1 MIVAAGA
8 SGLETHAMLG
18 FSKQNPKEP
27 GICSASG
34 QSLVRMVA
42 GRDHALFLYEDG
54 TVKGLGNNKKMQ
66 LGLKDRIDFDAPV
79 DIAIPGE
86 YIVDIAASTLHSAL
100 VTQTGRVFLL
110 GKQKEGTSKTEP
122 IHELPFTK
130 KIIAARL
137 DTSMIWTFDE
147 YGIMDQYGMSNFHH
161 YGTLSFVSPAI
172 DMAFDGDRH
181 MVLLADGSV
190 WAHGTWIG
198 REKERH
204 VQVAELQGKHVIKI
218 VAGLTQTYG
227 ALCDDGTLYLC
238 GCNDNGSLGISPGQ
252 KLKEFTLAAE
262 DVVDV
267 DCGLFHTVIIK
278 KDGTAWATGLDNAG
292 QLLVTRSQLE
302 TERQTWSKCELV
314 QASAASVCC
323 GVMVTYLLVNSTPL
337 AMRHLDRLRMDIATK
352 RVMLEDAYTV
362 DPAVSPTVY
371 SFGKNNVWQ
380 LGHDNF
386 TQLLN
391 VDASAIRDIS
401 AGDEHTVIH
410 LSSGMALAL
419 GSDYHFQIGIGAG
432 ASYNTPV
439 VVKIGEEDSFS
450 TLVCGPYYT
459 AYVPSSNRTVVI
471 LCSYKYPGKPSYLVC
486 EEPVLQLVAGIEF
499 PAAIDC
505 QGDLWTF
512 FDLFVRKVKF
522 SVPLWDV
529 GLGSDYVIA
538 VTSEGHLYGNG
549 ALAPRLEEKCEEF
562 SLLEHGVPD
571 KLFARIIGH
580 GEQTILIA
588 RDGSAYSLTAPE
600 TFTQIAEGVI
610 DGDCGRSHAILI
622 KNTGDLVTIG
632 SGQTGQIP
640 KTPDVFHGVGLVSCG
655 PETTFLITNRSPR
668 PLMTSIFDPKGCIA
682 DFAPLPR
689 DRRDVEEVLSQPEK
703 IELKSLD
710 DINDLAT
717 LALTLQENSQILQAA
732 CQAGHI
738 DATEWQAKATAMN
751 QQYLEKLRA
760 LSGQTMTRN
769 FAKEIEQAGIMERPR
784 IMQEAMQY
792 FVSQMQSGA
801 ITPEQ
806 FQAESAK
813 LTAALSV
820 PAPDLPK

>member
-18 FSKQNPKEP
+18 FSKKTPKEP
-27 GICSASG
+27 GICSAPG
-34 QSLVRMVA
+34 QNLVRMVA

-54 TVKGLGNNKKMQ
+54 TVKGLGSNKKMQ
-66 LGLKDRIDFDAPV
+66 LGLKDRVDFDSPV
-79 DIAIPGE
+79 DVTIPGE
-86 YIVDIAASTLHSAL
+86 YIVDIAAASLHSAL

-110 GKQKEGTSKTEP
+110 GKQKDGTSKTEP

-130 KIIAARL
+130 KVIAVRL
-137 DTSMIWTFDE
+137 DASMIWTFDE
-147 YGIMDQYGMSNFHH
+147 YGIMDQYGLSNFYHH
-161 YGTLSFVSPAI
+161 RTLSFVSPPI
-172 DMAFDGDRH
+172 DMAFDVERH

-190 WAHGTWIG
+190 WQRSSWGD
-198 REKERH
+198 KDRH
-204 VQVAELQGKHVIKI
+204 LKVKELQGKHVIKI
-218 VAGLTQTYG
+218 VAGPCYSYG

-238 GCNDNGSLGISPGQ
+238 GNNDNGSLGICPGQ

-262 DVVDV
+262 DVVDF

-278 KDGTAWATGLDNAG
+278 KDGTAWATGLDNFG

-302 TERQTWSKCELV
+302 SERKTWSKCELV

-323 GVMVTYLLVNSTPL
+323 GPMVTYLLVNSTPL
-337 AMRHLDRLRMDIATK
+337 AMRHLDRLRMDMATK

-362 DPAVSPTVY
+362 DPAVSPSVY

-386 TQLLN
+386 IQLLTI
-391 VDASAIRDIS
+391 DASAIQDIS
-401 AGDEHTVIH
+401 AGDEHTIIH
-410 LSSGMALAL
+410 LSTGMAFAF
-419 GSDYHFQIGIGAG
+419 GSDYHFQIGMTVG
-432 ASYNTPV
+432 ASYNSPAL
-439 VVKIGEEDSFS
+439 VKIGEDKFFG

-471 LCSYKYPGKPSYLVC
+471 LCSYKYPGEPSYLVC
-486 EEPVLQLVAGIEF
+486 EEPILQLVAGIEF
-499 PAAIDC
+499 PAAIDYN
-505 QGDLWTF
+505 GDLWTF

-522 SVPLWDV
+522 SAPLWDV
-529 GLGSDYVIA
+529 GLGSDYIIA

-549 ALAPRLEEKCEEF
+549 ALTPRGQENREEF
-562 SLLEHGVPD
+562 HLLEDGVPN

-600 TFTQIAEGVI
+600 TFTQIAEGII
-610 DGDCGRSHAILI
+610 DGDCGRSHAVLI
-622 KNTGDLVTIG
+622 KNTGELVTIG
-632 SGQTGQIP
+632 SGQIGQIP
-640 KTPDVFHGVGLVSCG
+640 KHPDVFRGVGLVSCG
-655 PETTFLITNRSPR
+655 SETTFVITNRSFR

-689 DRRDVEEVLSQPEK
+689 DRRDVEEVLSQPKK

-717 LALTLQENSQILQAA
+717 LSLTLQENCQILQAA

-738 DATEWQAKATAMN
+738 DASEWQTRAAALN

-769 FAKEIEQAGIMERPR
+769 FAKEIEQAGIMERPK

-820 PAPDLPK
+820 PAPDMPK